1 MDETP
6 YQFGYRQAFNSVDQ
20 VIPYDHT
27 IFDKRLDKIA
37 YTHGWDNG
45 FADRKKRDSDGQ
57 N

>member
-37 YTHGWDNG
+37 YIHGWDNG
-45 FADRKKRDSDGQ
+45 FADRKKRDSDGR
-57 N
+57 

>member
-1 MDETP
+1 MVDTP
-6 YQFGYRQAFNSVDQ
+6 YQIGYKQAFNSTGN

-45 FADRKKRDSDGQ
+45 FGDRRRKNR
-57 N
+57 

>member
-1 MDETP
+1 MEETP
-6 YQFGYRQAFNSVDQ
+6 YQYGYRQAFTSTEK

-45 FADRKKRDSDGQ
+45 FGDRHKKET